1 MTDTDPGDHG
11 TQFFCF
17 FLVFCLGDYAG
28 DKSKFSGKL
37 RNGHRINMAE
47 NSFHSCKVARC
58 VTFYPYEETASG
70 IVEIIKR
77 ELLLSQ

>member
-47 NSFHSCKVARC
+47 NSFHSCKVARL
-58 VTFYPYEETASG
+58 
-70 IVEIIKR
+70 R
-77 ELLLSQ
+77 HLLPVRGNGVWNR